1 METNLENGVVD
12 TSTQTSVETQPTETK
27 QSSFDADAFFKSLSE
42 RADKFFTN
50 SASKQLEEKYGM
62 SEDEIKT
69 LINEHKNSKEDTFKN
84 LQTENENL
92 KNEILNMKKNS
103 AIEKV
108 LKELN
113 VKEERKNHIVKLAD
127 LENILNEDG
136 SINSDKVKNSFE
148 TVLKDLPEFI
158 QKAQEPDFGNYQ
170 KETKQ
175 QVKDEDLFNFN
186 FTKIK

>member
-1 METNLENGVVD
+1 M
-12 TSTQTSVETQPTETK
+12 
-27 QSSFDADAFFKSLSE
+27 
-42 RADKFFTN
+42 
-50 SASKQLEEKYGM
+50 
-62 SEDEIKT
+62 
-69 LINEHKNSKEDTFKN
+69 
-84 LQTENENL
+84 
-92 KNEILNMKKNS
+92 
-103 AIEKV
+103 
-108 LKELN
+108 
-113 VKEERKNHIVKLAD
+113 KEERKNHIVKLAD